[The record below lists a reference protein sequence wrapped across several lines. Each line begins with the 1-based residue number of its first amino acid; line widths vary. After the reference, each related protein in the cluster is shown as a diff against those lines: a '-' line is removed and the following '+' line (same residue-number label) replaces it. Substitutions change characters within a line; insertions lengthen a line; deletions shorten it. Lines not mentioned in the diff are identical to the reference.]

1 MKVLL
6 SPNPY
11 RDRGL
16 KTAMTAKRILE
27 DNGAQVVICLPF
39 DLEDSSRVHL
49 PAHQPFG
56 QMSAELEDTDVLVCF
71 GGDHSPRR
79 PGCQRPPD
87 SGAGYQSGQRGLYGR
102 AGAARAVHAQ
112 PPDGGKVHH

>member
-39 DLEDSSRVHL
+39 DLEDSSRGHL
-49 PAHQPFG
+49 PAHQPLRQTG
-56 QMSAELEDTDVLVCF
+56 TEL
-71 GGDHSPRR
+71 
-79 PGCQRPPD
+79 
-87 SGAGYQSGQRGLYGR
+87 
-102 AGAARAVHAQ
+102 
-112 PPDGGKVHH
+112 